1 MKIPPAP
8 PSTSTDFKNIIERVF
23 LEIRDAIN
31 KARQAGIDCH
41 YPKEVQFEIS
51 NARFVIPFPFD
62 EQDEEILSNST
73 ADPQL

>member
-1 MKIPPAP
+1 MNVPPAP
-8 PSTSTDFKNIIERVF
+8 PTSSDFKNIIERVF
-23 LEIRDAIN
+23 LEIRNAID

-62 EQDEEILSNST
+62 EQDEGILSN
-73 ADPQL
+73 